1 MKMESLPT
9 AAVVPTNEIVAKVIT
24 HFLSIHLR
32 ETLINVCD
40 MEKDKDWAECYSGE
54 HTVFSLLNT
63 ESMATEELQAEIHRH
78 CQRKWS

>member
-40 MEKDKDWAECYSGE
+40 MEKDKD
-54 HTVFSLLNT
+54 
-63 ESMATEELQAEIHRH
+63 
-78 CQRKWS
+78 